1 MSLRVSKMSSKCSSA
16 RKQGEC
22 ESRAMAKVGGGGSIE
37 RLAKGISSEIIQVSP
52 SMASTVAIVGRLVLG
67 RSWWSGIV

>member
-22 ESRAMAKVGGGGSIE
+22 ESRAMAKVGGGGSTG
-37 RLAKGISSEIIQVSP
+37 RSAKGISFWIIQVSP
-52 SMASTVAIVGRLVLG
+52 AMASPVAVARRLFLG
-67 RSWWSGIV
+67 QSLGFRTM